1 MACKE
6 SRREVEA
13 GMATESDMIMKALRR
28 SNFQTNRNSDVNLVD
43 VMLTI
48 YGQRKEASGGFP
60 FGTPAPS
67 S

>member
-1 MACKE
+1 
-6 SRREVEA
+6 
-13 GMATESDMIMKALRR
+13 MATESDMIMKALRR